1 LVTGEQEA
9 SFSFDTSVIQH
20 SEPLLNQK
28 LRNSEKYLAISET
41 RINELE
47 DNLQKVL
54 LEKQE
59 LKEELMESK
68 SHQKQLKDLVG
79 QVSFY
84 LLFISK

>member
-1 LVTGEQEA
+1 MVTGEQEA